1 MVVLGGFFIQRQRTS
16 QLPIAEWKLFKTR
29 SFAAATGFVLLSNMI
44 MYTTL
49 LAIPF
54 FLKEVQ
60 GRTDAS
66 VGLVLGSMS
75 IILTFL
81 APATGRY
88 SDRRGRRLPSVLGG
102 ACMVAAATLLFIGIN
117 ENVSLGYLAACLAL
131 LGTGIGLGT
140 GPATA
145 AAIESAPH
153 SQSGVASGMVSMTRY
168 FGSIVG
174 AGTLGSVL
182 GNSAAPSIDVF
193 RVMFAAVAITS
204 ALTTLWATQIHR
216 FAPEPS
222 TSGRTAEQLS

>member
-1 MVVLGGFFIQRQRTS
+1 
-16 QLPIAEWKLFKTR
+16 LFKER

-60 GRTDAS
+60 GRNDAS

-88 SDRRGRRLPSVLGG
+88 SDKRGRRLPAVLGG
-102 ACMVAAATLLFIGIN
+102 ACMVGAATLLFIGIDDG
-117 ENVSLGYLAACLAL
+117 VSLGYLAACLAL

-145 AAIESAPH
+145 AAIEAAPH
-153 SQSGVASGMVSMTRY
+153 SQTGVASGMVSMTRY

-182 GNSAAPSIDVF
+182 GDGATPSIEVF
-193 RVMFAAVAITS
+193 KVMFAAVAITS

-216 FAPEPS
+216 FAPERG
-222 TSGRTAEQLS
+222 TSARTAEQLS